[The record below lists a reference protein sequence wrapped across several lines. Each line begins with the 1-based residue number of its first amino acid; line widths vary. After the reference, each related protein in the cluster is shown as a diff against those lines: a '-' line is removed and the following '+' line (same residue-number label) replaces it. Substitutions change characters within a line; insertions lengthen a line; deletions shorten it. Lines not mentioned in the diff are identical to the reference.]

1 MLWKTEVMLR
11 WVGQPVPGRRQLI
24 DQSSAIQTRQ
34 WLSYSSCCCFVFAEM
49 ARLQEVQC
57 LGS

>member
-49 ARLQEVQC
+49 ARLQEV
-57 LGS
+57 